1 MSIFDQIVHA
11 VKDVAEVAIETAV
24 PILPHDMVEEVVDI
38 VVDGTVDLVTD

>member
-24 PILPHDMVEEVVDI
+24 PILPHDVVESVVDT
-38 VVDGTVDLVTD
+38 VVDGAVDLVTD